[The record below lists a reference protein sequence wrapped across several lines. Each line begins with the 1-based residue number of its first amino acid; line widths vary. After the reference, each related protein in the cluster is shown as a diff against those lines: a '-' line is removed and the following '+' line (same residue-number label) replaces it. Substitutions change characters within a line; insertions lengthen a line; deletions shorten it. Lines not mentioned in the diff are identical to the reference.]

1 MSVELRLGDPRE
13 ARRGAGPTALQV
25 KPDAPLFTHLD
36 PPSFAAEQYRSLA
49 VQVEDRIASR
59 AVGSGYLLAVTS
71 AEEKAG
77 KTLTALNLS
86 LALARGG
93 EHRVLL
99 VEADLW
105 RAGLQPYF
113 TASWPRGRGLTQVL
127 DRELSLAQAI
137 LPVTDSGL
145 HILPSGATT
154 RLGDVLSGRRLTD
167 LFDEL
172 RRSFEVV
179 VLDTPP
185 FPLLSSSRAISGRA
199 DGVVLV
205 VRSGQSRRS
214 GIENIVRALGAP
226 KIVGLL
232 LNGARVRFQSY
243 Y

>member
-1 MSVELRLGDPRE
+1 MTVELRFGEPRE
-13 ARRGAGPTALQV
+13 VREATGEKLKV
-25 KPDAPLFTHLD
+25 KADAPLFTHLD
-36 PPSFAAEQYRSLA
+36 PPSFAAEQYRALA
-49 VQVEDRIASR
+49 VQVEERIAAR

-77 KTLTALNLS
+77 KTLTALNLA

-105 RAGLQPYF
+105 RAGLLPYF
-113 TASWPRGRGLTQVL
+113 ASTWPRGRGLAQVL
-127 DRELSLAQAI
+127 DHDISLTQAI
-137 LPVTDSGL
+137 VSIDGL
-145 HILPSGATT
+145 ALDVLPSGATT

-172 RRSFEVV
+172 RRLYEIV

-185 FPLLSSSRAISGRA
+185 FPLLASSRAIAGRA

-214 GIENIVRALGAP
+214 GLESIVRALGAQ

-232 LNGARVRFQSY
+232 LNGARVRFKSY

>member
-1 MSVELRLGDPRE
+1 MSVGLRFGDPRE
-13 ARRGAGPTALQV
+13 ARGASLGKLQV
-25 KPDAPLFTHLD
+25 KPDAPLFSHLD
-36 PPSFAAEQYRSLA
+36 PPSFAAEQYRALA
-49 VQVEDRIASR
+49 VQVEERIAARST
-59 AVGSGYLLAVTS
+59 GSGYLLAVTS

-113 TASWPRGRGLTQVL
+113 TTSWPRGRGLAQVL
-127 DRELSLAQAI
+127 DRELTLSQAI
-137 LPVTDSGL
+137 LTVEEFGL
-145 HILPSGATT
+145 DVLPSGATK

-172 RRSFEVV
+172 RRSYEIV

-185 FPLLSSSRAISGRA
+185 FPLLASSRAISGRA

-214 GIENIVRALGAP
+214 GLESIVRALGAQR
-226 KIVGLL
+226 IVGLL
-232 LNGARVRFQSY
+232 LNGARVRFQTY

>member
-1 MSVELRLGDPRE
+1 VSVELRLGDPRE
-13 ARRGAGPTALQV
+13 ARAAHAGRLHF

-36 PPSFAAEQYRSLA
+36 PPSFAAEQYRALA
-49 VQVEDRIASR
+49 VQIEERIAARS
-59 AVGSGYLLAVTS
+59 AGSGYLLAVTS
-71 AEEKAG
+71 AEERAG

-113 TASWPRGRGLTQVL
+113 TASWPRGRGLAQVL
-127 DRELSLAQAI
+127 DREIGLSQAI
-137 LPVTDSGL
+137 VPVADMGL
-145 HILPSGATT
+145 DVLPSGATT

-172 RRSFEVV
+172 RRSHEVV

-185 FPLLSSSRAISGRA
+185 FPLLASSRSIAGRA

-214 GIENIVRALGAP
+214 GLESIVRALGP
-226 KIVGLL
+226 QKIVGLL
-232 LNGARVRFQSY
+232 LNGARVRFKSY